1 MTKISKENKSCVII
15 NTCFGGKIR
24 THLLSQNNIKNLST
38 YNSSNALISDLVKCI
53 KLGTSINK
61 NDQILFHKIN
71 ETKDADDAIEDK
83 YGKFKNKP
91 FSIYKRFYQTIST
104 NFNDIKNEEINEYF
118 IIACKLCIDGGE
130 FSTISSVKSNPDL
143 VNILNKFIAS
153 SNNRKCYKDL
163 KLMIDYA
170 NIDVNQYDFSNLF
183 HNFNKTKKIQK
194 FDTTFN
200 EYQNLV
206 NNTPYGI
213 IKNNNIDILKKDDF
227 DLGDENNILISIS
240 DLEEKLNKLKS
251 LSIK

>member
-1 MTKISKENKSCVII
+1 
-15 NTCFGGKIR
+15 
-24 THLLSQNNIKNLST
+24 
-38 YNSSNALISDLVKCI
+38 
-53 KLGTSINK
+53 
-61 NDQILFHKIN
+61 
-71 ETKDADDAIEDK
+71 
-83 YGKFKNKP
+83 
-91 FSIYKRFYQTIST
+91 
-104 NFNDIKNEEINEYF
+104 
-118 IIACKLCIDGGE
+118 
-130 FSTISSVKSNPDL
+130 
-143 VNILNKFIAS
+143 
-153 SNNRKCYKDL
+153 
-163 KLMIDYA
+163 MIDYA